1 MNDAHS
7 RHLEGVKKAKCSE
20 ITKKYV
26 LQSEGRA
33 RQCHGRSSEKRE
45 RQTLII
51 KMIPADQPCEWKH
64 RHQCPGFNRPNSIPV
79 AEFSRARCMNVM
91 CLGDSSPDSKEK
103 FLWGHSNLAMLKENM
118 K

>member
-51 KMIPADQPCEWKH
+51 KRIPADQPCEWNTGTGA
-64 RHQCPGFNRPNSIPV
+64 PT
-79 AEFSRARCMNVM
+79 
-91 CLGDSSPDSKEK
+91 LTDSTAS
-103 FLWGHSNLAMLKENM
+103 L
-118 K
+118 

>member
-51 KMIPADQPCEWKH
+51 KMIPADQLCEGKH
-64 RHQCPGFNRPNSIPV
+64 RHWCPDFNRLKSILV
-79 AEFSRARCMNVM
+79 AEFSRSRCRNAR
-91 CLGDSSPDSKEK
+91 CLGDSSLD
-103 FLWGHSNLAMLKENM
+103 G
-118 K
+118 